1 MGAQSSLGYPL
12 VSALIIQNKRI
23 HSQSGS
29 GSLLRAP
36 WKTQNYSSLVILIL
50 PITPI
55 YFAKPTLTPGWGPGQ
70 LESNVHS
77 WHLQPSASHHS
88 SLCRSWYLA
97 DLVSILALQLINS
110 DFTSLS
116 FSVLNDKIDITMPIS
131 QHCWGSNVVM
141 NLEHLAQNLLQA
153 GIHSVGLLTDNF
165 ITGQLR
171 NGLTCNLYLSTH
183 SLTYSLI
190 HLPCIC
196 REPYDMQDFHWALV
210 FVLGKSQLMERQMGP
225 LGRQRRPHPCLGY
238 QGRLP
243 GGGASLVDYGQ
254 GRGGCSPQRDVL
266 EI

>member
-1 MGAQSSLGYPL
+1 MGGTNLTQLSPSITPDHTKYKAPL
-12 VSALIIQNKRI
+12 SN
-23 HSQSGS
+23 

-36 WKTQNYSSLVILIL
+36 WKTQNSSSPDILIL

-55 YFAKPTLTPGWGPGQ
+55 YFTEPTLTPGWGPGH

-77 WHLQPSASHHS
+77 WHLQPSASHHN
-88 SLCRSWYLA
+88 SLCRSWYLT

-116 FSVLNDKIDITMPIS
+116 FSVLNDKIEVTMPTS
-131 QHCWGSNVVM
+131 QHCWDSNVVM
-141 NLEHLAQNLLQA
+141 DLEHLAQNLVQA
-153 GIHSVGLLTDNF
+153 GIHSVGLLTHNF

-171 NGLTCNLYLSTH
+171 NGLTSNPYLSTH

-196 REPYDMQDFHWALV
+196 WEPYDMQGFHWALV
-210 FVLGKSQLMERQMGP
+210 FVLEKPQLMQRQMRS

-243 GGGASLVDYGQ
+243 GGDDPLVDYGQ
-254 GRGGCSPQRDVL
+254 GRGGCSPLRDVL